1 MTAPG
6 PRAGRADDGDSAGG
20 AGRLDP
26 STHPFDEGLQPE
38 RTALAWRRT
47 ALALTAASLVA
58 FRVLPELLGGGAW
71 VLAAVGL
78 TASVGVLVAAHRRY
92 RRLHRLLTSPAS
104 PSRSSSPSPS
114 PSGTD
119 TVAPGAA
126 GAGGGLP
133 AGVALLTLAAGVV
146 ALVVVLASA
155 AAPR

>member
-6 PRAGRADDGDSAGG
+6 ARAGQADDDGAGG

-26 STHPFDEGLQPE
+26 SAHPFDEGLQPE

-104 PSRSSSPSPS
+104 GSPS
-114 PSGTD
+114 PSGAD
-119 TVAPGAA
+119 PVAPGAA
-126 GAGGGLP
+126 GAGLP

-146 ALVVVLASA
+146 ALVVVVASA
-155 AAPR
+155 SAPR